1 MSNEIITL
9 SGAAADVL
17 YSLFFRGALLSGDL
31 LSKSGTDELREMG
44 FAETRYTATEYQ
56 KENHFTF
63 LTSEGQKFAVE
74 HLVNTRFGKQQYCT
88 SMTLG
93 IEIDTSA
100 AQKEIDKLDQ
110 RIRDTVSFELIR
122 NGVPFIKDATI
133 ASGAIQ
139 AAAIETPQ
147 PVTNIYNINLG
158 IQRDESVQNKV
169 TISTDKLEVKPGI
182 DANTEALIENA
193 LKNATESAARDVA
206 KQVAADQKA
215 MDELTS
221 HVRKTIIMDCYPG
234 GVIWQLCRR

>member
-9 SGAAADVL
+9 SGTAADVL

-31 LSKSGTDELREMG
+31 PSKSGTDELREMG

-133 ASGAIQ
+133 ASGAI
-139 AAAIETPQ
+139 TVLDDDPGRK
-147 PVTNIYNINLG
+147 INLG
-158 IQRDESVQNKV
+158 VERYAVFLDGI
-169 TISTDKLEVKPGI
+169 EVKHVFTADDEKGEVIAAVPDERGYMT
-182 DANTEALIENA
+182 TENGEVKRHTLYGSVRIEPCQ
-193 LKNATESAARDVA
+193 R
-206 KQVAADQKA
+206 
-215 MDELTS
+215 
-221 HVRKTIIMDCYPG
+221 
-234 GVIWQLCRR
+234 